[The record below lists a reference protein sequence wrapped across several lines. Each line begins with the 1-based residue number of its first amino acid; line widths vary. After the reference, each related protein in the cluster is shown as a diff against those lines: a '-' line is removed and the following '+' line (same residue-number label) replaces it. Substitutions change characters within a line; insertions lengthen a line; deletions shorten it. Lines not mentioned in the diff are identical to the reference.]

1 LSGLPALSLPLLAG
15 EGGLPLGV
23 QLVGAPGHDARLL
36 RTAGA
41 LTDMLSAPKKRSRR
55 TRPRR

>member
-1 LSGLPALSLPLLAG
+1 
-15 EGGLPLGV
+15 V

-41 LTDMLSAPKKRSRR
+41 LIETLRRTTKAEGRRAAKRS
-55 TRPRR
+55 